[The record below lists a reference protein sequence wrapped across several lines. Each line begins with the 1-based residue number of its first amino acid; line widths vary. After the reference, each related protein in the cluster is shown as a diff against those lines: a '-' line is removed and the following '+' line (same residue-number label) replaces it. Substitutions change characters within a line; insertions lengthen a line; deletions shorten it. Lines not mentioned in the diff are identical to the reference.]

1 MMQLGRIGMTR
12 PESFPKLFYVYGQET
27 TTSSATGRIRQETPT
42 KKTELRCTLS
52 IAKPD
57 EVERFRQNKVEI
69 THTIFHRGAPQ
80 AKENDVFKLIKNG
93 IATRSFRVKAVH
105 NKGEMDIETTYYCE
119 ERGDVKSC

>member
-1 MMQLGRIGMTR
+1 MMRQGRIGMTR
-12 PESFPKLFYVYGQET
+12 PESFPKLFYVYSQGT
-27 TTSSATGRIRQETPT
+27 STSSAGRILQESPA
-42 KKTELRCTLS
+42 KKAELRCTLS

-57 EVERFRQNKVEI
+57 EVERFRQDKVVV

-93 IATRSFRVKAVH
+93 VGTRSFRVKAIH

-119 ERGDVKSC
+119 ERGDAKSC

>member
-1 MMQLGRIGMTR
+1 MTR
-12 PESFPKLFYVYGQET
+12 PESFPKLFYVYSQGT
-27 TTSSATGRIRQETPT
+27 STSSAGRILQEAPA
-42 KKTELRCTLS
+42 KKAELRCTLS

-57 EVERFRQNKVEI
+57 EVERFRQDKVVV

-93 IATRSFRVKAVH
+93 VETRSFRVKAIH

-119 ERGDVKSC
+119 ERGDAKSC